1 MRGVRPLLLFLQ
13 LAFLAACTTTPMPP
27 PSHTP
32 SGTYIGLPE
41 AAAAHQADQA
51 GLPHR
56 VVRRDGTSLPCT
68 MDYSPQRLNFTLERG
83 VVTAVSRG

>member
-1 MRGVRPLLLFLQ
+1 MRGVRSLLTFLLLTM
-13 LAFLAACTTTPMPP
+13 LAACTSPP
-27 PSHTP
+27 PAQP
-32 SGTYIGLPE
+32 LPDAPAGYIGLRE
-41 AAAAHQADQA
+41 AVAAQTADQA